1 MILNPVIQP
10 SVGGLVTGTIQSAAK
25 YSTTV
30 KT

>member
-1 MILNPVIQP
+1 MIFNPVVQP
-10 SVGGLVTGTIQSAAK
+10 SGGLVTGTIQSAAK